1 MDARS
6 YKDIPSPGRIL
17 LGPGPS
23 MVAPRVLRA
32 LALPVLGHLDPIFL
46 SVMDDI
52 QQLLRYTFQ
61 TKNEFTI
68 PISGTG
74 SAGMEAALSNFI
86 EAGDKVL
93 IGVNGYFGERL
104 AEMAGRY
111 RAQVSRIERPWGEVF
126 DIEEIRTALKKD
138 KFKFLALVHGETS
151 TGALLTG
158 VAEIAQAAHENGAL
172 LILDT
177 VATLGGAPV
186 EVDAW
191 EADVVFSGSQKC
203 LSCPPGLAPLTM
215 GERARAVLRARKTP
229 PGNWYLDLGMV
240 EKYWGEERT
249 YHHTAPTNMNVA
261 LREALRAVAEEGLE
275 ARFSRHQE
283 TAELLWQGL
292 QEMDIGLLMP
302 EENRMT
308 MLCAAL
314 IPPGVDDLAVRTSL
328 RENYNIEIA
337 GGFGPLAG
345 KIWRIGLMGFSSRR
359 ENVLNLLSSFRE
371 ILKRG

>member
-61 TKNEFTI
+61 TKSEFTI

-215 GERARAVLRARKTP
+215 GERARAVLRSRKTP

-261 LREALRAVAEEGLE
+261 LREALRVVAEEGLE